1 MTSLL
6 ELPRLALP
14 DRPFLVRDAMEQGWG
29 RGALAH
35 PRWHRP
41 FSGVRS
47 CAPPAGTL
55 YGRALEYLPRLRPGD
70 RFSHTTALALLG
82 CPIWVPRG
90 APVDVSSP
98 PRSARVECIGAAGH
112 RHTIDAPEYPCLV
125 PEGEDWIPVAAPLQA
140 VLQAAT
146 TLPFRELVVALD
158 HLLRKD
164 PHRYDPH
171 LLVLPEELREF
182 AETASGRGVI
192 RFRAAAALARVGAE
206 SRMETLMRLAG
217 ARAGMPEL
225 ELQAEIHDQCG
236 VWIGRFDAVD
246 RKSRSLFEYDGDQ
259 HLFSREQRKRDAR
272 KHQGAR
278 DAGWRIRVLY
288 HEDLTRDLLAAGQS
302 MLRFSGRT
310 ARRVPAG
317 LARLLDETFGR
328 DAESAIQIRP
338 QPKLG

>member
-1 MTSLL
+1 MLMPFEWVVGDSSKDHTVTASTFYDV
-6 ELPRLALP
+6 LAT
-14 DRPFLVRDAMEQGWG
+14 VR
-29 RGALAH
+29 
-35 PRWHRP
+35 
-41 FSGVRS
+41 
-47 CAPPAGTL
+47 
-55 YGRALEYLPRLRPGD
+55 Y
-70 RFSHTTALALLG
+70 
-82 CPIWVPRG
+82 
-90 APVDVSSP
+90 
-98 PRSARVECIGAAGH
+98 
-112 RHTIDAPEYPCLV
+112 
-125 PEGEDWIPVAAPLQA
+125 
-140 VLQAAT
+140 T
-146 TLPFRELVVALD
+146 TL
-158 HLLRKD
+158 
-164 PHRYDPH
+164 
-171 LLVLPEELREF
+171 
-182 AETASGRGVI
+182 RGTT
-192 RFRAAAALARVGAE
+192 AE

-310 ARRVPAG
+310 ARRVPEG